1 MENINEK
8 IDNFVDEIFNYV
20 ESKGVPTHYIKTRE
34 DAIEPTRGSAEAA
47 GYDLYVPNTE
57 DEITIPAHSTIKI
70 DTGIA
75 IALPDNTF
83 GAIFARSGLATKQGL
98 RPANCTGVI
107 DSDYRGSI
115 GIALHNDTNE
125 DKIVKGG
132 DRIAQLVVIPY
143 MSINLIL
150 TDNLDETDRGQGGF
164 GSTGV

>member
-1 MENINEK
+1 MDNK
-8 IDNFVDEIFNYV
+8 VIDKFVDDLVNFV
-20 ESKGVPTHYIKTRE
+20 ESKGIPTEYIKTRE
-34 DAIEPTRGSAEAA
+34 DAIKPIRGSAAAA
-47 GYDLYVPNTE
+47 GYDLYIPSSE
-57 DEITIPAHSTIKI
+57 EKIEIPAHSTVKI

-98 RPANCTGVI
+98 RPANCTGVV

-115 GIALHNDTNE
+115 GVALHNDTNE
-125 DKIVKGG
+125 TKIVKGG

-143 MSINLIL
+143 TSIYLQL
-150 TDNLDETDRGQGGF
+150 VESLDKTERGKNGF